1 MKYIRYFIFVSLL
14 SDTLQFCFGHVIFC
28 LDILADLSWA
38 TWTNLLWTFYILFG
52 HLADLSW
59 AMDSFVMDILH
70 FDGIL
75 LIHYRHSLIYDIFI
89 SIFLCLRYF
98 TILFRTFSV

>member
-1 MKYIRYFIFVSLL
+1 MLYFVWTFWQIYLGPHGQ
-14 SDTLQFCFGHVIFC
+14 TCYGHFIFC
-28 LDILADLSWA
+28 LDIWQIYLGP
-38 TWTNLLWTFYILFG
+38 WTVLLWTFYILFG
-52 HLADLSW
+52 HFADLSW
-59 AMDSFVMDILH
+59 AMDILH